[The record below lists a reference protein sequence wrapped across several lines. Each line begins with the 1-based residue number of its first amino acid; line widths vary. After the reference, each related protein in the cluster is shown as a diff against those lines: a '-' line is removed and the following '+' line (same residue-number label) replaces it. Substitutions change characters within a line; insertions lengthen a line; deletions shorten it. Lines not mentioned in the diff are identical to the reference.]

1 MEKINY
7 DSDALNE
14 VYRGAKTAIS
24 AINSIFNSI
33 TDEKFKEEL
42 IAERSDYEGILKDV
56 TAYMNEKNYE
66 PKDVSPL
73 KKASMSLGI
82 KINASMNDSTSK
94 LAEMMIKGT
103 VTGSSELMRLLTSKN
118 KISDEK
124 IIAFIERLKNT
135 EEEYEKRLK
144 TYL

>member
-56 TAYMNEKNYE
+56 TEYMNEKNYE
-66 PKDVSPL
+66 PKDVNPL

-124 IIAFIERLKNT
+124 IIAFIERLKNA